1 MSSRKKTPADYP
13 ALKRSRK
20 GYTGNIT
27 KVADK
32 LAELALTDLST
43 ITVRALDKLQT
54 SLTQSETGYSTT
66 IEPAQEFI
74 SKEENQEDLL
84 AEEDEAVELFQSA
97 VSDAKYAA
105 STLLSLKSIS
115 KKLRDLT
122 NHLKAVRDAF
132 TLRPEADLSSSL
144 KTLEDSYAAI
154 LLDWN
159 REDHDDEHPLRSNIN
174 DCGIQLTQLTCE
186 MAIQLQYQS
195 MTGLQAHSPPMTLQ
209 ERWKTSSQP
218 QKSLPLMEM

>member
-1 MSSRKKTPADYP
+1 MSSRKKTPA

-84 AEEDEAVELFQSA
+84 AEEDEAVEF
-97 VSDAKYAA
+97 
-105 STLLSLKSIS
+105 
-115 KKLRDLT
+115 
-122 NHLKAVRDAF
+122 
-132 TLRPEADLSSSL
+132 SSL
-144 KTLEDSYAAI
+144 PFQTLNM
-154 LLDWN
+154 L
-159 REDHDDEHPLRSNIN
+159 P
-174 DCGIQLTQLTCE
+174 
-186 MAIQLQYQS
+186 
-195 MTGLQAHSPPMTLQ
+195 
-209 ERWKTSSQP
+209 QP
-218 QKSLPLMEM
+218 YSA